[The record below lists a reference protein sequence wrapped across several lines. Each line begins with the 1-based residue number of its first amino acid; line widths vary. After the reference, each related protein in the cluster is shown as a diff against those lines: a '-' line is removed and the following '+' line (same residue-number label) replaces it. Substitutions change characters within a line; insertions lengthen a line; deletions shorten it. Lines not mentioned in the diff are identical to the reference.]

1 MKRFIQGIL
10 FISLLLP
17 IIEGILSLFN
27 QIIKHFCTY
36 IAVKTYNLEQSIE
49 EKEETTF
56 NNPIGFQSTSIIKDC
71 EDEDEGE

>member
-1 MKRFIQGIL
+1 MKKFIQGIL

-27 QIIKHFCTY
+27 QIIKYFCTY
-36 IAVKTYNLEQSIE
+36 IAVKTYNLEKSIE
-49 EKEETTF
+49 EKEETS
-56 NNPIGFQSTSIIKDC
+56 NNPIGFQSPPIIEDY

>member
-1 MKRFIQGIL
+1 MKKFIQGIL

-27 QIIKHFCTY
+27 QIIKYFCTY
-36 IAVKTYNLEQSIE
+36 IAVKTYNLEKSIE
-49 EKEETTF
+49 EKEETS
-56 NNPIGFQSTSIIKDC
+56 NNPIGFQPPPIIEDY